1 MGQPVSLELTP
12 RRRKRRARPVEPC
25 LPCTCHIPSCKRT
38 VRLFRSYCRSGGSIF
53 ASAKKPGTPPG
64 IRTRKSMFLR
74 HARIPLPPA
83 GHKNKKPG
91 HLTAQSGLW
100 KIKSP
105 ERFRGPGLGAVS
117 ALALAF
123 LRFRTRAVL
132 AEFPAIQYEALPA
145 RWQGW
150 ASCIHQFLSVFHVFL
165 NARGGAFCT
174 RGFSMS
180 TK

>member
-12 RRRKRRARPVEPC
+12 RRRERRARPVEPC

-38 VRLFRSYCRSGGSIF
+38 VRLFRSHCRSGGSTF

-83 GHKNKKPG
+83 GHENKKPG

-105 ERFRGPGLGAVS
+105 ERFRGPGLGGSQRVGASFPPVPDACGPRRVPGDPVRSSPRPLAGIGIAHPSISVGVS
-117 ALALAF
+117 CVPQRKRVRILHA
-123 LRFRTRAVL
+123 
-132 AEFPAIQYEALPA
+132 
-145 RWQGW
+145 
-150 ASCIHQFLSVFHVFL
+150 
-165 NARGGAFCT
+165 
-174 RGFSMS
+174 
-180 TK
+180 

>member
-1 MGQPVSLELTP
+1 
-12 RRRKRRARPVEPC
+12 
-25 LPCTCHIPSCKRT
+25 
-38 VRLFRSYCRSGGSIF
+38 
-53 ASAKKPGTPPG
+53 
-64 IRTRKSMFLR
+64 MFLR

-83 GHKNKKPG
+83 GHKKKKPG